1 MFVTVLVPYPH
12 AIETQWEAPPEF
24 AAKPG
29 EAEEVNEG
37 KEEEEQEGKELFV
50 GKKRQAGEGEMEST
64 EGEEPV
70 KRRPHN
76 AYGDWVTVAVR

>member
-1 MFVTVLVPYPH
+1 M
-12 AIETQWEAPPEF
+12 
-24 AAKPG
+24 
-29 EAEEVNEG
+29 NEG
-37 KEEEEQEGKELFV
+37 KEEEEEEEEQDGKELFA

-64 EGEEPV
+64 EGQEPV